1 MDDRGSL
8 FLLGGTGF
16 IGSQV
21 VSEAL
26 AAGWRVKALARS
38 AEGRQALEAAGA
50 EAIEGTA
57 EAPSRWADEAG
68 GTAALIDLVQPK
80 FPRRLSGRAVERIAE
95 QRQATTRGVLAAIE
109 SLPAA
114 ERPLLF
120 SVSGVDDL
128 ARGAGGQVSDDS
140 PVRSEP
146 SGFGVIGI
154 PVRRQIERA
163 GVEATVV
170 YFGALVYGAG
180 KVFAD
185 VYVEGLKRGR
195 ARILGSGDN
204 HLPLTHVV
212 DAARALVHLAGL
224 PRERLA
230 GRTFIASDGSDTT
243 QRGLIDDT
251 AALMGVKRPR
261 SVPAA
266 LASLIAGRAAV
277 ETMTADLR
285 ATPAA
290 LVETGFRFRF
300 PSHREGLPET
310 LRKLGVTPDAV

>member
-1 MDDRGSL
+1 MDARGSL

-16 IGSQV
+16 IGGQV

-26 AAGWRVKALARS
+26 AAGWRVKALTRS

-50 EAIEGTA
+50 EPVEGAA
-57 EAPSRWADEAG
+57 EAPSGWAEEAG
-68 GTAALIDLVQPK
+68 ATVALIDLVQPK
-80 FPRRLSGRAVERIAE
+80 FPRRLSRRAVGRIAE

-128 ARGAGGQVSDDS
+128 AAGAGGQVSDDS

-154 PVRRQIERA
+154 PVRRLIERS
-163 GVEATVV
+163 GVEARFV

-185 VYVEGLKRGR
+185 VYLDGLKRGR
-195 ARILGSGDN
+195 ARVLGPGDN

-243 QRGLIDDT
+243 QRELLDDT
-251 AALMGVKRPR
+251 ATLMGVKRPG

-277 ETMTADLR
+277 ETMTADLH

-290 LVETGFRFRF
+290 LLETGFRFRY
-300 PSHREGLPET
+300 PTPRDGLPET
-310 LRKLGVTPDAV
+310 LAKLGITSEA